1 MFPINRANLGTLVET
16 HQTKLSRPSGHK
28 PWQERAKTIPWHR
41 AGAALQ
47 DSLAEPCGVSVKGA
61 WLTQCKF
68 DTQSRKQWVMNTNW
82 SWCLTQAV
90 RGSQK
95 RKVLHFPDRGL
106 PSFSEGRSSTI
117 KICLSGEE
125 RSQPAAQPSATFSVD
140 FLFFLK
146 EELKR
151 PSQSTRCRRQSILM
165 VRLLNTLW
173 IFTVDQQKVMKH
185 RCSCNCDTL
194 GKFILLNE
202 PQLHTST
209 CVMWKCTV
217 GTRGYNRRYVGMI
230 TGWFRTC

>member
-1 MFPINRANLGTLVET
+1 MTWIWHTFKKAMSHE
-16 HQTKLSRPSGHK
+16 HKL
-28 PWQERAKTIPWHR
+28 
-41 AGAALQ
+41 
-47 DSLAEPCGVSVKGA
+47 VSVPYRVVK
-61 WLTQCKF
+61 
-68 DTQSRKQWVMNTNW
+68 
-82 SWCLTQAV
+82 
-90 RGSQK
+90 GSQK
-95 RKVLHFPDRGL
+95 KKGVCQASVRAAWW
-106 PSFSEGRSSTI
+106 SSTI
-117 KICLSGEE
+117 KICHGGEE
-125 RSQPAAQPSATFSVD
+125 WTRPTQASAKFSGFGFV
-140 FLFFLK
+140 FCLVCWFFFFFK

-151 PSQSTRCRRQSILM
+151 PSQSTRCRRQSVLM